1 MRLVTIVLV
10 ATAILFS
17 AVTVTVWRHREAP
30 AATLFTVITAVAG
43 SGVLGVAVSVVLNL
57 GRPAVLVTALLVSLV
72 LPVPW
77 LLFSFRYTGRT
88 ELVSFN
94 TAAVVATVPWIGV
107 LATALVFGS
116 QLLPWLALPSRET
129 ASGLATLVVALLS
142 LVQWFSL
149 LYAGGLMLIGSGL
162 LLWTFQRYEY
172 LDSTT
177 GMLLGIFG
185 TVPWLSLLFGFQVA
199 SIEPL
204 ALPRTVAVGFLI
216 GAVSVVSIFSR
227 YHLFRNVPAAGTV
240 GPTTIIEE
248 LDDLV
253 ILTDEGGTV
262 IEVNETA
269 ERNLNASEAEVVGAD
284 VSELLDVTLGDQR
297 ETRTIEVE
305 TGSGRTLLDPSVS
318 ELTDQHGRCLGYA
331 IVLRDVTTRTTRQQ
345 RLEVLNRVMRHNLSN
360 DLTTIVGQA
369 DWLRAKASDP
379 EFVTTAETIVE
390 VADDLAGLSA
400 DAAEIA
406 ELIDTS
412 KTKTRAVPLGPL
424 VEDVL
429 QTVAGDD
436 PNVACDCE
444 VPSGIEVESSQDLL
458 ELALT
463 NLVENAVVH
472 NDTDEP
478 YVAVTA
484 RYEPDRPYPLRI
496 SVADNGPGIPDM
508 ERQVIVRGTESPLH
522 HGTGLGLWAV
532 RWAVTKLGG
541 TIQFD
546 SREPRGTNVSLR
558 FPRTRL
564 SDSGGD
570 GEHDR

>member
-1 MRLVTIVLV
+1 MRLVTVMLV

-43 SGVLGVAVSVVLNL
+43 SGVLAVAAGVMLNL

-253 ILTDEGGTV
+253 IVTDEGGTV

-284 VSELLDVTLGDQR
+284 ISELLDVTLGDQR

-412 KTKTRAVPLGPL
+412 ETKTRTVPLGPL

-429 QTVAGDD
+429 QAVAGDD
-436 PNVACDCE
+436 PNVAYDCE

-484 RYEPDRPYPLRI
+484 RYEPGRPYPLRI

-541 TIQFD
+541 TIQFG

-570 GEHDR
+570 DEHDR